1 MKNWRKKLM
10 TLSHILACAAAVQ
23 LVSPRLNTRTSNK
36 YMQSEQI
43 LKKKK
48 IKLITLHQNKS
59 IIANVNI
66 TILV

>member
-1 MKNWRKKLM
+1 M

-23 LVSPRLNTRTSNK
+23 FVSPSLNTRTSNK

-48 IKLITLHQNKS
+48 KIKLITLHQNKY

>member
-1 MKNWRKKLM
+1 M

-23 LVSPRLNTRTSNK
+23 FVSPRLNTRTSNK

-48 IKLITLHQNKS
+48 KIKLITLHQNKY

>member
-1 MKNWRKKLM
+1 
-10 TLSHILACAAAVQ
+10 
-23 LVSPRLNTRTSNK
+23 
-36 YMQSEQI
+36 MQNEQI